1 VLSLVDKPQFCLS
14 VRKFIAREKGWL
26 GTPSDLLEE
35 LRKIDSTLQ
44 IDNVFQLSALL
55 RHNKELL
62 DKYEIRFKRMRIGS
76 GGVRYIML
84 WYEDNMLYAM
94 NKRWGLMRDRGRPR
108 KNRCN
113 VNEAVGQDAG
123 STTN

>member
-1 VLSLVDKPQFCLS
+1 MVDKLQFCLS
-14 VRKFIAREKGWL
+14 VRKFIAKEKGWL

-35 LRKIDSTLQ
+35 LRKIDSKLQ
-44 IDNVFQLSALL
+44 LDNVLQLSALL

-62 DKYEIRFKRMRIGS
+62 DRYEIRFKRMRIGA

-84 WYEDNMLYAM
+84 WYEDNMQYAM
-94 NKRWGLMRDRGRPR
+94 NKRWGLMRNRGRPR
-108 KNRCN
+108 KNRCDAS
-113 VNEAVGQDAG
+113 EAVGQDAG